1 MALGADADVAEIAHD
16 LARYN
21 SRESCG
27 ECTPCREGTLRLV
40 ELLDEPALDRE
51 KIDALIEVM
60 TEASLCQL
68 GGMAGRP
75 VTSALDAFPQAFGG
89 QP

>member
-1 MALGADADVAEIAHD
+1 MANAPPA
-16 LARYN
+16 
-21 SRESCG
+21 
-27 ECTPCREGTLRLV
+27 REGTQRLV

-51 KIDALIEVM
+51 KIDMLIEVM

-75 VTSALDAFPQAFGG
+75 VASALDTFPHAFGA